1 MSGDLWASD
10 DTARWEARLESFWD
24 VAAAPAVGG
33 KKSRG
38 DGVPLLELE
47 RWYQQELPARLATP
61 PPPGRNEL
69 ERLMDWKLTRGT
81 WRPRLLDFVKALA
94 EEDASAA
101 WAAALAAL
109 PQKGGGD
116 CPPAAL
122 RAAIAALAALK
133 GVGPAT
139 ASAALSSADASVPF
153 MSDEALTAALGKKEY
168 TVGAAVS
175 LAAALQAKARALSEA
190 VGRRWTAREVERALY
205 AEAMAGAA
213 APGGEKK
220 RKRKR

>member
-1 MSGDLWASD
+1 MSGSLWASAD
-10 DTARWEARLESFWD
+10 AARWAARLESFWA

-38 DGVPLLELE
+38 GGVLLLELE
-47 RWYQQELPARLATP
+47 RWYQQELPARLAAP
-61 PPPGRNEL
+61 PPPGRAEL
-69 ERLMDWKLTRGT
+69 ERLMEWKLTRGT

-94 EEDASAA
+94 EEDARAA

-109 PQKGGGD
+109 PRDGGD

-122 RAAIAALAALK
+122 RAAIAAIAALK
-133 GVGPAT
+133 GLGPAT
-139 ASAALSSADASVPF
+139 ASAALSAADASVPF

-175 LAAALQAKARALSEA
+175 LATALQGKARALSEA
-190 VGRRWTAREVERALY
+190 GGRRWTAREVERTLY
-205 AEAMAGAA
+205 AEAKAGAA
-213 APGGEKK
+213 ATAPGGDK